1 MKYYKK
7 EISEIIIF
15 EPQIHNDKRGCFYES
30 YIKKYYNQTIGR
42 DINFIQ
48 ENTSISKL
56 GALRGMHYQKQPYEQ
71 AKLISVDQGEVFD
84 VALDIRQNSSTYG
97 KWISEILSSDNKKQ
111 MWIPEGFAH
120 GFLALTND
128 AVLNYKTTN
137 YYSPEHEITFK
148 YNDPRF
154 SIDWPKNID
163 YIISDK
169 DM

>member
-1 MKYYKK
+1 
-7 EISEIIIF
+7 
-15 EPQIHNDKRGCFYES
+15 
-30 YIKKYYNQTIGR
+30 
-42 DINFIQ
+42 
-48 ENTSISKL
+48 
-56 GALRGMHYQKQPYEQ
+56 MHYQKQPYEQ

-84 VALDIRQNSSTYG
+84 VALDIRENSSTYG